1 MSAFGHALGA
11 ELRHLARDRW
21 DLAGLTLIPALLLFL
36 IGAMFWQGSM
46 RRLPIVV
53 IDDDRSSASRDIL
66 RAAVRRQ
73 VI

>member
-46 RRLPIVV
+46 RRLRVTYPVAWNAP
-53 IDDDRSSASRDIL
+53 SSDSSR
-66 RAAVRRQ
+66 
-73 VI
+73 